1 MPSPRKHSP
10 HGFENVKR
18 GQALVLVG
26 VVVVVA
32 ALLALQAQQG
42 FDLAFVQEQRFA
54 ALAFV
59 EANPVLAPAAFLLLY
74 IAVTGLSL
82 PGAAL
87 LTLIAGAAFGL
98 VLGTVLVSFAS
109 SIGATVAFVLAR
121 YLFRDVVQRRFAAP
135 LARINE
141 GIAKDGAFY
150 LFALR
155 LVPAFPFFAINLG
168 MALTP
173 LKVTTFYWVS
183 QVGMLAGT
191 VVYVNAGRE
200 IGKLESLSGILSPTL
215 IASFALLGL
224 FPLIA
229 RKALDTIKRRRER

>member
-1 MPSPRKHSP
+1 ML
-10 HGFENVKR
+10 
-18 GQALVLVG
+18 AG

-54 ALAFV
+54 AVAFV
-59 EANPVLAPAAFLLLY
+59 EANPVLAPAAFLVLY

-224 FPLIA
+224 FPLVA

>member
-1 MPSPRKHSP
+1 ML
-10 HGFENVKR
+10 
-18 GQALVLVG
+18 AG
-26 VVVVVA
+26 VVVVIA
-32 ALLALQAQQG
+32 SLLALQAQQG

-54 ALAFV
+54 ALEFV
-59 EANPVLAPAAFLLLY
+59 EANPVLAPAAFLVLY

-121 YLFRDVVQRRFAAP
+121 YLFRDAVQRRFAAQ